1 MCLLS
6 NRFGKLE
13 PNHHHRH
20 QNSTNVLV
28 LRCFGCLQVW
38 ATLRR
43 QGAADWGVR
52 SRGMCL
58 LAGIAK
64 WVENRIKDISFI
76 HQPPKNLRLNLGTG
90 GVSGRI
96 LYHGKVLIHANQKIR
111 IHFHF
116 YTDRILFSTTHT
128 NCSNKSGGPFFL
140 RLEIYIQWIK
150 VG

>member
-1 MCLLS
+1 
-6 NRFGKLE
+6 
-13 PNHHHRH
+13 
-20 QNSTNVLV
+20 
-28 LRCFGCLQVW
+28 
-38 ATLRR
+38 
-43 QGAADWGVR
+43 
-52 SRGMCL
+52 MCL

-76 HQPPKNLRLNLGTG
+76 HQPPKNLRLNLRTE

-140 RLEIYIQWIK
+140 RRPRFTFSGSKLDNTLWEFPWALVVLVAELRYVCLGWYHFNMSHVNGK
-150 VG
+150 SSYE